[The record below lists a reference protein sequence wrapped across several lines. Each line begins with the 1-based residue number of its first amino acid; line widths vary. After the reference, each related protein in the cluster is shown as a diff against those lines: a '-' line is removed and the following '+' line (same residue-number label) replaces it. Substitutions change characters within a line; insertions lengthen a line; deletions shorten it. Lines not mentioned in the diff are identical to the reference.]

1 MIRRLIEL
9 MVLLIL
15 VLGFVYLLSV
25 LNATNPDIAA
35 KIIEVIKWGVIIVF
49 GFLTIIV
56 IGVVLIAI
64 VAIIFGVSWL
74 KKEKF
79 LNISDIISSKAK
91 DFDMK
96 NYQRRKVN
104 IDISDYKDDIFEVKS
119 AIGGINIEGTDD
131 KKATIEAEI
140 YEKEE
145 GETELYIE
153 NGVLS
158 LKTASGNRSR
168 LGEVLAKIPNN
179 LKEITAVST
188 NGDIEISH
196 MKSKEITIKNVSGDI
211 KLSHC
216 YSDETTVKSV
226 NSDIIISGGEYKEVY
241 VKNINGDVLLEN
253 AKIEDASVK
262 TVNGNIKKQN
272 SEIKKQNFKVLRGN
286 IY

>member
-25 LNATNPDIAA
+25 LNSANPDIAA
-35 KIIEVIKWGVIIVF
+35 KTIEVIKWGVIIVF
-49 GFLTIIV
+49 GFLTVIV
-56 IGVVLIAI
+56 LGVVLIAV

-91 DFDMK
+91 DLDIK

-119 AIGGINIEGTDD
+119 AIDGVKIEGTGD

-158 LKTASGNRSR
+158 LKTASGNKSR
-168 LGEVLAKIPNN
+168 IGEVSAKIPNN
-179 LKEITAVST
+179 LKEVTAVST

-211 KLSHC
+211 KLSDC
-216 YSDETTVKSV
+216 YSDQATVKSV
-226 NSDIIISGGEYKEVY
+226 NSDIIISGGEYKEIY

-253 AKIEDASVK
+253 SKIEEASVK

-272 SEIKKQNFKVLRGN
+272 SEIKKQNFKVLKGN

>member
-25 LNATNPDIAA
+25 LNSANPDIAA
-35 KIIEVIKWGVIIVF
+35 KTIEVIKWGVIIVF

-56 IGVVLIAI
+56 IGVVLIAV

-96 NYQRRKVN
+96 NYQRRKLN

-119 AIGGINIEGTDD
+119 AIGGVKIEGTDD

-158 LKTASGNRSR
+158 LKTASGNKSKI
-168 LGEVLAKIPNN
+168 GEVSAKIPNN

-211 KLSHC
+211 KLSDC
-216 YSDETTVKSV
+216 YSDEATVKSV
-226 NSDIIISGGEYKEVY
+226 NSDIIISGGEHKEVY

-253 AKIEDASVK
+253 SKIEEASVK